1 MEVGGSPSNKKNW
14 GGREGN
20 RTHPI
25 TFLVAESRQKKKR
38 TAEQST
44 EPSIWRMTLW
54 GSGAA
59 DAAWR
64 CLITPNFT
72 VSHRITPPYHIVL
85 HRITPYYTV
94 NTILHRVTPY
104 YAILFRKYRT
114 PQPKQTSSLVEGP
127 RTVIE
132 PPQHGAWGKPCSG
145 GGPSSV
151 GTPPPTSLWVS
162 LWVGDRMPLRPSGG
176 SFLH

>member
-145 GGPSSV
+145 GGPSSE
-151 GTPPPTSLWVS
+151 GTPPQQA
-162 LWVGDRMPLRPSGG
+162 SGSACG
-176 SFLH
+176 SVIECR